1 MKQERGSKTLIIRRG
16 SRLCFSLALILLL
29 LALLCWFPLPRLSA
43 CAMSALI
50 SVQRS
55 TLDDF
60 PSLGSAANYTE
71 YNDPWDYF
79 AFVMAN
85 STPYLNSDGYGVV
98 AYRDGNPVLRSREM
112 WYKRVTTPADFNATY
127 YTGQYLEQGGQ
138 NLIWNHDVLD
148 AALFGVQSGSGSPAI
163 VLCHARNATGLT
175 YGNHPFW
182 FELGGRTFT
191 FMHNGFCNSA
201 RAFMINRINQLNPGV
216 NWFALHPSN
225 HFGNANPLQWVDTEV
240 FFHYLMCHISASQND
255 VLYGLN
261 NALARLRPYLL
272 NYQTGIFNFVMS
284 DGSRLYVFRNSPT
297 EGSSHQLSYKVF
309 PGQFIAVR
317 TQYPGPRDIE
327 LKPLELV
334 VLSRSEAPAHF
345 RDFTLPA
352 FEPRG
357 IQPET
362 AACAGKPGENT
373 PAVLAGPNPFSGS
386 TTLRIRMDGGG
397 LLTACI
403 YNSRGERVWQEERY
417 YAEAGIAA
425 LTWNGIDRRGKPV
438 PSGVYI
444 IQAEIGRQVHTARV
458 VLVRRD

>member
-1 MKQERGSKTLIIRRG
+1 MMKQQRCQRSNPASSWAKEL
-16 SRLCFSLALILLL
+16 RLLGLSLL
-29 LALLCWFPLPRLSA
+29 LAFILASPQLPA

-60 PSLGSAANYTE
+60 PSLGPPANYME

-98 AYRDGNPVLRSREM
+98 AYRSDNPVLRSREM
-112 WYKRVTTPADFNATY
+112 WYKRVTSLADFNNVY

-148 AALFGVQSGSGSPAI
+148 AALLGVQSGSGNPAI

-191 FMHNGFCNSA
+191 FMHNGYVNSA

-225 HFGNANPLQWVDTEV
+225 HFGNPNPLQWVDTEV
-240 FFHYLMCHISASQND
+240 FFHYLMCSIIASQND
-255 VLYGLN
+255 VLLGLN

-272 NYQTGIFNFVMS
+272 NYQTGIFNFIMS

-297 EGSSHQLSYKVF
+297 EGSSHQLSYRVF
-309 PGQFIAVR
+309 AGQFFAVR
-317 TQYPGPRDIE
+317 TQYPGPHDIE

-334 VLSRSEAPAHF
+334 VLSRTEAPAHY

-357 IQPET
+357 IQDET
-362 AACAGKPGENT
+362 IAFADKPGENV
-373 PAVLAGPNPFSGS
+373 PAVLAGPNPFSRS
-386 TTLRIRMDGGG
+386 TTLRIRMDGPG
-397 LLTACI
+397 LLMASI
-403 YNSRGERVWQEERY
+403 FNSRGERVWQEERH
-417 YAEAGIAA
+417 YAEPGIAA
-425 LTWNGIDRRGKPV
+425 LTWNGKDLRGRPA
-438 PSGVYI
+438 PPGVYI
-444 IQAEIGRQVHTARV
+444 IRAEIGSQIHTARV